1 MQIRLGLSYLVLVC
15 AGLGQVAAV
24 PPANLPQFEVAEV
37 KVSNSVNPEQGKGR
51 MLPGGRLEVPNTTL
65 KSFIMAAYSVQG
77 DMITGG
83 PAWLESDRFDIV
95 AKAPPDAPRDT
106 LFVMLQSLLAERFK
120 LAIHRE
126 DKPMPVY
133 AMVVGKGGPKLQK
146 SAGGEMT
153 CRWITPGNGR
163 VQRECKN
170 MTMRELATQIPGWGM
185 ARVDLPVVDLTEIQ
199 GSYDFQLEWSI
210 PANRGEGG
218 KGDVASASDSGG
230 ATIFDAMSQIGLKLE
245 QRKRPVSVIVI
256 DHAERVPTAN

>member
-1 MQIRLGLSYLVLVC
+1 MRIRAGLSLLVLARAVY
-15 AGLGQVAAV
+15 GQDAAA
-24 PPANLPQFEVAEV
+24 PLAKMPEFEVADV
-37 KVSNSVNPEQGKGR
+37 QVSKSANSEQGKGR
-51 MLPGGRLEVPNTTL
+51 VLPGGRIEIPNSTL
-65 KSFIMAAYSVQG
+65 KNLVMAAYSVHE

-83 PAWLESDRFDIV
+83 PGWLDSDRFDIV
-95 AKAPPDAPRDT
+95 AKAPPGAPRDT
-106 LFVMLQSLLAERFK
+106 LFLMLRSLLAERFK

-170 MTMRELATQIPGWGM
+170 ITMRELATQIPGWGM
-185 ARVDLPVVDLTEIQ
+185 AHVDLPVEDLTEIQ
-199 GSYDFQLEWSI
+199 GSYDFHLEWSLPAGRGEVGMGDI
-210 PANRGEGG
+210 PA
-218 KGDVASASDSGG
+218 VADTGA

-256 DHAERVPTAN
+256 DHAERIPSAN